1 MEKIHINRYIAFTM
15 IFFTLKSEV
24 YDKPKEAIR
33 KEIGHSIYFKGIIRR
48 IASKANCIYPIIL

>member
-33 KEIGHSIYFKGIIRR
+33 KEMCMSV
-48 IASKANCIYPIIL
+48 S